1 MKKTNR
7 TLLVIFGV
15 VTLIFAG
22 LIYAWSVLSAP
33 IAAEF
38 SNWTKAQLS
47 MTFTIVMIVFCLGQL
62 ICGLLAKRINPK
74 LNVFAAAI
82 LFFLGFLLTA
92 NTKSLITL
100 YIGFGV
106 LAGLGS
112 GLAYNAIMSTV
123 TKWYPEKTG
132 LISGIL
138 LMGFGLGSFIFGK
151 VYQGFEKVAGWRD
164 RFTFMA
170 FLMLIVLFIC
180 AFFVKKPEAKTGG
193 NVQISE
199 EGLSPGEVLKSASF
213 WLFYIWAIVLT
224 GAGLCVISQASG
236 MVKEI
241 NSNFSLGTVATI
253 VGLISIF
260 NGIGRVLVGFLFDKL
275 GRRWTMLI
283 VELLFFLAAVSL
295 IIALKFSVS
304 ALLVVGFL
312 LTGIAYG
319 GVPVCCSAFVSK
331 YYGPKNYALNLPLVN
346 TNLII
351 ASFGSTIAG
360 AVYDAK
366 SSYLYVFILM
376 IGFSVIGLLSCL
388 GLTIGDKKSK

>member
-15 VTLIFAG
+15 ITLIFAG

-33 IAAEF
+33 IAGEF
-38 SNWTKAQLS
+38 SNWSKAQLS
-47 MTFTIVMIVFCLGQL
+47 LTFTIVMIIFCLGQL

-82 LFFLGFLLTA
+82 LFFVGFLLTA

-132 LISGIL
+132 LISGVL

-151 VYQGFEKVAGWRD
+151 VYQGFDRFSWRD

-170 FLMLIVLFIC
+170 FLLLIVLFLC
-180 AFFVKKPEAKTGG
+180 AFFVKKPEAKVNG
-193 NVQISE
+193 NAQVPE

-213 WLFYIWAIVLT
+213 WMFYIWAIVLT

-260 NGIGRVLVGFLFDKL
+260 NGIGRVIVGFLFDKL

-283 VELLFFLAAVSL
+283 VELLFFLAAISL
-295 IIALKFSVS
+295 IVALKFSVS
-304 ALLVVGFL
+304 PLLIIGYL

-360 AVYDAK
+360 ALYDK
-366 SSYLYVFILM
+366 TNSYLAVFILM
-376 IGFSVIGLLSCL
+376 IGFSAVGLFSCL
-388 GLTIGDKKSK
+388 GLTIGDKKAK